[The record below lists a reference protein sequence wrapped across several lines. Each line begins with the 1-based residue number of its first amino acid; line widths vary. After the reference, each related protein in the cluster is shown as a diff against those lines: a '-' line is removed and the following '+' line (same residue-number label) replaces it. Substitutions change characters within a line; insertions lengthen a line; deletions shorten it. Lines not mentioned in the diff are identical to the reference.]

1 EEFQGLAYAARNFGI
16 EQDKLSDIL
25 KDVNDKV
32 GEFNSTGGGPMKDF
46 FEQIAPRVGLTADAF
61 RKLSGPQALQLYYDS
76 LQQAG
81 ASQQGMTFYME
92 ALASDAT
99 ALIPLL
105 RDNGKAI
112 KDMSAEAQQLGI
124 VLS

>member
-1 EEFQGLAYAARNFGI
+1 
-16 EQDKLSDIL
+16 
-25 KDVNDKV
+25 
-32 GEFNSTGGGPMKDF
+32 PMKDF

-81 ASQQGMTFYME
+81 ASQQDMTFYME

-124 VLS
+124 VLSDIEVGQLVAADAAFAKLDKTMEAI